1 MASVP
6 QVCKRWR
13 TLCQDIRK
21 VHLDLVGGGATF
33 LLKCSP
39 GGGRRPSCPM
49 VVMLAT
55 AAAAAAATAIAAAA
69 LEVKGQVPWNHER
82 QLDSCTNLT
91 DAAVIALANKRRG
104 IMHATFKY
112 CDNLTDASVVAL
124 ADKCPGITHAD
135 FRCCENLTGF
145 ESKSS

>member
-1 MASVP
+1 MKVNEEEEEEPSPLSFDWIPPEVVLKVLSQLKGKTLMASVP

-21 VHLDLVGGGATF
+21 VHLDLVVGGATF

-55 AAAAAAATAIAAAA
+55 SAAAAAATAAAAAAAA
-69 LEVKGQVPWNHER
+69 LEVKGFK
-82 QLDSCTNLT
+82 
-91 DAAVIALANKRRG
+91 LACARCSHTRR
-104 IMHATFKY
+104 
-112 CDNLTDASVVAL
+112 
-124 ADKCPGITHAD
+124 P
-135 FRCCENLTGF
+135 
-145 ESKSS
+145 